1 MMNNQVLL
9 YSGAVLTA
17 IWGVLHLF
25 PTSSVVKGFG
35 EISTDNKRIITMEW
49 ITEGVSLIVIGVLV
63 ATVTAIDSASVVS
76 RAVYVV
82 SGIGLLIFAAV
93 SLFTGFRVAFL
104 PFKLCPFIF
113 SVSSIL
119 ILLGGLA
126 R

>member
-1 MMNNQVLL
+1 MNNQVLL

-17 IWGVLHLF
+17 IWGVAHLF

-35 EISTDNKRIITMEW
+35 EISTHNKRIITMEW